1 MEVFFIKALQM
12 ILALSILVVLHEGG
26 HFAFSKLFGV
36 RVEKFYCFFDPW
48 FHIVSTKDKW
58 VRKLFKRPIPEKDE
72 KGNEP
77 YSGTEYGIGWI
88 PLGGYV
94 KISGMIDESMDTE
107 QMAQPEQPWEF
118 RAKPAWQR
126 LLIMIGG
133 VLVNFILALFIY
145 SMVLFTWGDA
155 YVPVQSY
162 TQGMSFNERAEEIG
176 FRDGDVLLATEQ
188 GEITARKT
196 ADIFRTIA
204 DAQTVTVKRNG
215 QEVTLDM
222 PQGLSLLDMVN
233 EVPPFMEMLIPNV
246 VDSVVAGMPG
256 DKAGLKAGDKLMA
269 FNGLPISSYNDFM
282 NEIARIND
290 QTLEATA
297 QDSLKLRNVTLVVE
311 RNAALDTLNI
321 QMTPEFKIGFTAK
334 LPEYETVK
342 LEYGFFEAF
351 PAGIAYGMNVL
362 SGYVGDLKYVFTK
375 KGAKSVGGFGTIGSI
390 FPASWD
396 WHAFWNMTA
405 LLSIILAFMNIL
417 PIPALDGGHVLFLL
431 WEVITRRKPNDKF
444 MEYAQMVGMG
454 LLFLLMI
461 WANLNDVIRFLF

>member
-1 MEVFFIKALQM
+1 MEVFLIKALQM
-12 ILALSILVVLHEGG
+12 ILALSLLVVLHEGG
-26 HFAFSKLFGV
+26 HFFFSKLFGV

-48 FHIVSTKDKW
+48 FHIVSSKDRW
-58 VRKLFKRPIPEKDE
+58 VRKLFNRPMPEKNE
-72 KGNEP
+72 KGEEP
-77 YSGTEYGIGWI
+77 YSGTEYGLGWI

-94 KISGMIDESMDTE
+94 KIAGMIDESMDTE

-126 LLIMIGG
+126 LLIMVGG
-133 VLVNFILALFIY
+133 VLVNFVLALFIY
-145 SMVLFTWGDA
+145 SMVLYTWGDS

-162 TQGMSFNERAEEIG
+162 SQGMSFNERAQEIG
-176 FRDGDVLLATEQ
+176 FKNGDILLATDQ

-196 ADIFRTIA
+196 GDVFRTIA
-204 DAQTVTVKRNG
+204 DAKTVTVKRDG
-215 QEVTLDM
+215 KEVTLNM
-222 PQGLSLLDMVN
+222 PEDLSLLDMIN
-233 EVPPFMEMLIPNV
+233 EVPQFMEMQIPNV

-256 DKAGLKAGDKLMA
+256 AEAGLKAGDKIVA
-269 FNGLPISSYNDFM
+269 FNGHAIGNYNEFM

-297 QDSLKLRNVTLVVE
+297 EDSLKLRHATMVVE
-311 RNAALDTLNI
+311 RASECDTL
-321 QMTPEFKIGFTAK
+321 QLVMTPEFKIGFTAK
-334 LPEYETVK
+334 LPEYEAVK
-342 LEYGFFEAF
+342 LEYGFFESF
-351 PAGIAYGMNVL
+351 PAGIAYGWNVL
-362 SGYVGDLKYVFTK
+362 SGYVSDMKYVFTK
-375 KGAKSVGGFGTIGSI
+375 KGAKSVGGFATIGSI

-431 WEVITRRKPNDKF
+431 WEVITRRKPNEKF
-444 MEYAQMVGMG
+444 MEYAQMFGMG
-454 LLFLLMI
+454 ILFLLMI